1 MGGVAH
7 LNFALKI
14 MSAQQSIFWPKK
26 VVLSF
31 FPKILQMAAR
41 YVADVMFVNYWFYIF
56 KWNLLLSFFPYY
68 NEYCLIYRWSTYF
81 FTETAVSNYSGT
93 TELYLDTYSEPKRNV
108 SVAWGWIQASW
119 QDALKDIEEE
129 NKQHQPVEDWVRGRA
144 PDSHARGREFESL
157 RWLHPFSGT
166 CELCLLQYLETNGET
181 GGVASYCKPRCKR
194 AV

>member
-68 NEYCLIYRWSTYF
+68 LEYCLIYRWRAIF
-81 FTETAVSNYSGT
+81 FTETAVSNYTGHTKFYTDGEKNEKHEWGAGIVKDNKNLMQNSSG
-93 TELYLDTYSEPKRNV
+93 EREWWFHWD
-108 SVAWGWIQASW
+108 
-119 QDALKDIEEE
+119 KDRKYHII
-129 NKQHQPVEDWVRGRA
+129 V
-144 PDSHARGREFESL
+144 
-157 RWLHPFSGT
+157 
-166 CELCLLQYLETNGET
+166 
-181 GGVASYCKPRCKR
+181 
-194 AV
+194 